1 MEPMSKLRNKTRE
14 FNGKIR
20 ERLGKLTG
28 NKDLE
33 RRGRLQR
40 SRSQLKQAGENVRD
54 AATG

>member
-1 MEPMSKLRNKTRE
+1 VEPMRKLRNKTHE

-20 ERLGKLTG
+20 ERLGRLTG

-40 SRSQLKQAGENVRD
+40 SRSQLKQAGESVRD

>member
-1 MEPMSKLRNKTRE
+1 VEPMSKFRNKTRE
-14 FNGKIR
+14 INGIFR